1 MTKQQTEVW
10 NIFFDDNKYQ
20 DLLNKVDRLLKESS
34 EMFLKGYRLDA
45 IDEQQ
50 KPKIQELENEFKTYA
65 QTRLEGIAKR
75 IDKIEKETTMNKV
88 ENPQEELIRRQ
99 NLQARYDFYSNGEI
113 MNHINT
119 VDVQDIDIFELSLLQ
134 KIISERFNDTEEQQV
149 AHAFEVLK
157 QGVLYPYENN
167 REYEKLAYDYSVIDQ
182 VGMKHSGVVV
192 TKGTDYEG
200 VTFLLLSERYNE
212 ELKNAKTKKYG
223 SQGNPYFRK

>member
-1 MTKQQTEVW
+1 MQQTEVW

-34 EMFLKGYRLDA
+34 TMFLKGYRLDA

-50 KPKIQELENEFKTYA
+50 KPKLQELENEFKTYA
-65 QTRLEGIAKR
+65 QTRLDDIAKR
-75 IDKIEKETTMNKV
+75 LESIEKDATNDKV
-88 ENPQEELIRRQ
+88 DNPQEELIRRQ

-113 MNHINT
+113 MNRINT

-157 QGVLYPYENN
+157 QNVLHPYENN
-167 REYEKLAYDYSVIDQ
+167 SEYEKLAYDYSVIEQ
-182 VGMKHSGVVV
+182 VGMKNSGVVV
-192 TKGTDYEG
+192 TRKDGDYMP
-200 VTFLLLSERYNE
+200 TIKSLNDRYNE
-212 ELKNAKTKKYG
+212 EMNRV
-223 SQGNPYFRK
+223 RK

>member
-1 MTKQQTEVW
+1 MQQTEVW

-20 DLLNKVDRLLKESS
+20 DLLNKVDRFLKESS
-34 EMFLKGYRLDA
+34 TMFLKGYRIDA

-65 QTRLEGIAKR
+65 QTRLDDIAKR
-75 IDKIEKETTMNKV
+75 LESIEKDATNDKV
-88 ENPQEELIRRQ
+88 DNPQEELIRRQ

-113 MNHINT
+113 MNRINT

-157 QGVLYPYENN
+157 QNVLHPYENN
-167 REYEKLAYDYSVIDQ
+167 SEYEKLAYDYSVIEQ
-182 VGMKHSGVVV
+182 VGMKNSGVVV
-192 TKGTDYEG
+192 TRKDGDYMP
-200 VTFLLLSERYNE
+200 TIKSLNDRYNE
-212 ELKNAKTKKYG
+212 EMNRV
-223 SQGNPYFRK
+223 RK

>member
-1 MTKQQTEVW
+1 MQQTEVW

-20 DLLNKVDRLLKESS
+20 DLLNKVDRFLKESS
-34 EMFLKGYRLDA
+34 TMFLKGYRLDA

-50 KPKIQELENEFKTYA
+50 KPKLQELENEFKAYA
-65 QTRLEGIAKR
+65 QTRLDDIAKR
-75 IDKIEKETTMNKV
+75 IDEIEKESTTDKV

-113 MNHINT
+113 MNRINT

-157 QGVLYPYENN
+157 QNVLHPYENN
-167 REYEKLAYDYSVIDQ
+167 SEYEKLAYDYSVIEQ
-182 VGMKHSGVVV
+182 VGMKNSGVVV
-192 TKGTDYEG
+192 TRKDGDYMP
-200 VTFLLLSERYNE
+200 TIKSLNDRYNE
-212 ELKNAKTKKYG
+212 EMNRV
-223 SQGNPYFRK
+223 RK